1 MATTRIRIEVPAEA
15 DEVVVAEL
23 RAAADAFP
31 HAELEEVA
39 EAPAN
44 SYSLTVHVFPDP
56 DKGVES

>member
-15 DEVVVAEL
+15 DEAVVAAL
-23 RAAADAFP
+23 REAAEAFDG
-31 HAELEEVA
+31 AEIEEAA
-39 EAPAN
+39 EAPEN